1 MRSGTNAS
9 PAGGKMNAAGGTE
22 NQNTYMV
29 QQVEKVSPKQNIKK
43 FRYSCNIAKSIW
55 LKKWIL
61 IFKNKDFIIHK
72 YYHIYLV

>member
-29 QQVEKVSPKQNIKK
+29 QQVKRSLQNKI
-43 FRYSCNIAKSIW
+43 
-55 LKKWIL
+55 LKNVDIL
-61 IFKNKDFIIHK
+61 VILHYAFGFKNKDLIIHK
-72 YYHIYLV
+72 YYCIYLV

>member
-29 QQVEKVSPKQNIKK
+29 QQVTIITN
-43 FRYSCNIAKSIW
+43 
-55 LKKWIL
+55 LDIL
-61 IFKNKDFIIHK
+61 VILH
-72 YYHIYLV
+72 